1 MLVWGLVRVDEVV
14 TSARASRLTLMSV
27 INRMRWVLDVEV
39 EDIFHNVVAVEVLL
53 VEDLGGLAVSIIL
66 SGLRI

>member
-1 MLVWGLVRVDEVV
+1 
-14 TSARASRLTLMSV
+14 
-27 INRMRWVLDVEV
+27 MRWVLDVEV